1 MKKDIFD
8 KMQERLIAQRNAAD
22 LVKCA
27 ADPFYFLEQHGT
39 VQHPT
44 RGVIPFT
51 MYDHQ
56 KSLIQSYMD
65 NRFNIVHSAR
75 QVGTT
80 TTNALYAMARAFLTP
95 FMTVVIVSD
104 RLRDSR
110 EILCRIKFA
119 HENMPEWLRDGNQLV
134 VNNKNSFEF
143 GNGSRIF
150 TSAATGDVTR
160 GISADLVI

>member
-27 ADPFYFLEQHGT
+27 ADPFYFLEQYGT

-65 NRFNIVHSAR
+65 NRSQYRTFRKTGSHNDNQCIICHGSCLFNPHY
-75 QVGTT
+75 
-80 TTNALYAMARAFLTP
+80 N
-95 FMTVVIVSD
+95 
-104 RLRDSR
+104 
-110 EILCRIKFA
+110 
-119 HENMPEWLRDGNQLV
+119 
-134 VNNKNSFEF
+134 
-143 GNGSRIF
+143 
-150 TSAATGDVTR
+150 
-160 GISADLVI
+160 

>member
-27 ADPFYFLEQHGT
+27 ADPFYFLEQYGT

-80 TTNALYAMARAFLTP
+80 TTNALYAMARAFLTH
-95 FMTVVIVSD
+95 FMTDVIVSV
-104 RLRDSR
+104 RLLDLS
-110 EILCRIKFA
+110 EVLCMMKFD
-119 HENMPEWLRDGNQLV
+119 H
-134 VNNKNSFEF
+134 
-143 GNGSRIF
+143 
-150 TSAATGDVTR
+150 
-160 GISADLVI
+160 